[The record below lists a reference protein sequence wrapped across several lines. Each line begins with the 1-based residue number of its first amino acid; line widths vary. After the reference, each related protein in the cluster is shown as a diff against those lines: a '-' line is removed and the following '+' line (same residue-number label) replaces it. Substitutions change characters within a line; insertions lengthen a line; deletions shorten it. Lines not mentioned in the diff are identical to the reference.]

1 MGFWLFYCNLLK
13 RVYKPTNK
21 LGFLLWFLLS
31 LSISHLNWIRLHS
44 FFVSLTLLYSHHPSM
59 EAMSNGVIGGRY
71 SSRTWV
77 ISSSKPHEESPFHL
91 GYLVKMPRNEK
102 KKSKSKDFLPLVA
115 HSMHHHQPD
124 HLNFLNQQ
132 QIITTMMNHNK
143 GSLETTAPM
152 VFVIMGVS
160 GSGKTTVGE
169 LLAKTME
176 FGFLDA
182 DDFHPV
188 ANIEKMSK
196 GIPLNEEDRIPWL
209 ETLRDTLRTKINQI
223 SSSSNGTYDD
233 VDDDKKRKAV
243 LCCSALQKKVKF
255 IYLETP
261 IEVLLNRVNKR
272 AAEGKH
278 FMPASLLQSQ
288 LDLLQIDNEQE
299 KDITVVDGTLPP
311 QLIVNDIRSLI
322 L

>member
-1 MGFWLFYCNLLK
+1 MEN
-13 RVYKPTNK
+13 
-21 LGFLLWFLLS
+21 
-31 LSISHLNWIRLHS
+31 SH
-44 FFVSLTLLYSHHPSM
+44 Y
-59 EAMSNGVIGGRY
+59 
-71 SSRTWV
+71 
-77 ISSSKPHEESPFHL
+77 
-91 GYLVKMPRNEK
+91 YL
-102 KKSKSKDFLPLVA
+102 
-115 HSMHHHQPD
+115 QPD
-124 HLNFLNQQ
+124 HDIHLHILNQQ
-132 QIITTMMNHNK
+132 HQDQIITTMNHHQHNK
-143 GSLETTAPM
+143 GSLDTTAPM

-182 DDFHPV
+182 DDFHPL

-209 ETLRDTLRTKINQI
+209 ETLRDTLRTKIHQI
-223 SSSSNGTYDD
+223 SSSSHSTYDD
-233 VDDDKKRKAV
+233 ADDDKKRKAV
-243 LCCSALQKKVKF
+243 LCCSALQKKYREILRTADPNYKPGSYVPGRVKF

-288 LDLLQIDNEQE
+288 LDLLQIDNDQE

-322 L
+322 V

>member
-1 MGFWLFYCNLLK
+1 MDNSDYYLLQ
-13 RVYKPTNK
+13 
-21 LGFLLWFLLS
+21 
-31 LSISHLNWIRLHS
+31 
-44 FFVSLTLLYSHHPSM
+44 
-59 EAMSNGVIGGRY
+59 
-71 SSRTWV
+71 
-77 ISSSKPHEESPFHL
+77 
-91 GYLVKMPRNEK
+91 
-102 KKSKSKDFLPLVA
+102 
-115 HSMHHHQPD
+115 HHHQPD
-124 HLNFLNQQ
+124 HDLHHLNNILNQQQ
-132 QIITTMMNHNK
+132 QIITTTMNHNK

-160 GSGKTTVGE
+160 GSGKTTIGE
-169 LLAKTME
+169 LLAKTMD

-182 DDFHPV
+182 DDFHPL
-188 ANIEKMSK
+188 ANIEKMSR

-223 SSSSNGTYDD
+223 VSSSNGTYDD
-233 VDDDKKRKAV
+233 ADDDKKRKAV
-243 LCCSALQKKVKF
+243 LCCSALQKKYREILRTADPNYKPGSYVPGRVKF

-261 IEVLLNRVNKR
+261 FEVLLNRVNKR
-272 AAEGKH
+272 AAQGKH

>member
-1 MGFWLFYCNLLK
+1 MEN
-13 RVYKPTNK
+13 
-21 LGFLLWFLLS
+21 
-31 LSISHLNWIRLHS
+31 SH
-44 FFVSLTLLYSHHPSM
+44 Y
-59 EAMSNGVIGGRY
+59 
-71 SSRTWV
+71 
-77 ISSSKPHEESPFHL
+77 
-91 GYLVKMPRNEK
+91 YLQ
-102 KKSKSKDFLPLVA
+102 
-115 HSMHHHQPD
+115 HHQPD
-124 HLNFLNQQ
+124 HDLHHLNILNQQ
-132 QIITTMMNHNK
+132 QQSITTMMNHNK

-169 LLAKTME
+169 LLAKTMD

-223 SSSSNGTYDD
+223 SSSSNGTYGYDD
-233 VDDDKKRKAV
+233 DDDDDKKRKAV
-243 LCCSALQKKVKF
+243 LCCSALQKKYREILRTADPNYKPGSYVPGRVKF

-272 AAEGKH
+272 ASEGKH

-322 L
+322 V